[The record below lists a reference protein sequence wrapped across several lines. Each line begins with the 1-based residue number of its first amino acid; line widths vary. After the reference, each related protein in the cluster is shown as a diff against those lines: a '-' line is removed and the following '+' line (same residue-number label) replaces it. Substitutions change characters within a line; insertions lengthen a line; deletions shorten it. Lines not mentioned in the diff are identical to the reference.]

1 MIPKI
6 NIKPKKNL
14 KKINIVIFGHG
25 KPVLYFYNLSK
36 KFQNVK
42 IIYVITHKKKYHYH
56 DIKNLSKYK
65 NIYENIFNHLDKF
78 KILQIKQISDNLLNL
93 LNRKKVNLIISCG
106 SRVKFNSRI
115 IEKFKNRIFNFH
127 PSYLPEERGG
137 ANFTY
142 RLLSNKNHISA
153 TLHKISSKIDEGDI
167 LFQKKI
173 KKKQISL
180 IEMFEKTYSLYNIF
194 FIKLINKILKNK
206 KIKFKK
212 QQNNMA
218 TLNPK
223 ILSKINGAIDWS
235 WKIDDI
241 QKFIHAFGPPYSGA
255 FTFLNK
261 NKLEIL
267 KSNIYKKEKCHPF
280 NKGRVYKILND
291 KTTLIHCVDGILK
304 IKTIRFKRR
313 IISPNKILR
322 LSDRLFTPINI
333 LERSLNDKNKINFG

>member
-1 MIPKI
+1 MIPKT
-6 NIKPKKNL
+6 NIKPKKKS

-25 KPVLYFYNLSK
+25 KPVLNFYKLAK

-42 IIYVITHKKKYHYH
+42 IIYVITHKKKYHQY
-56 DIKNLSKYK
+56 DIKNLYKYK
-65 NIYENIFNHLDKF
+65 NIYENIFNHSDKF
-78 KILQIKQISDNLLNL
+78 KILQIKRITNNLLNL
-93 LNRKKVNLIISCG
+93 LDKKKVNLIISCG
-106 SRVKFNSRI
+106 ARVKFNSRI
-115 IEKFKNRIFNFH
+115 IKKFANKIFNFH

-142 RLLSNKNHISA
+142 RSLSNKNHISA
-153 TLHKISSKIDEGDI
+153 TLHKISIKIDEGDI
-167 LFQKKI
+167 LFQKKL

-194 FIKLINKILKNK
+194 FVKLIKKILENK

-212 QQNNMA
+212 QQNSMA

-235 WKIDDI
+235 WNIDDI
-241 QKFIHAFGPPYSGA
+241 QKFINGFGPPYSGA

-267 KSNIYKKEKCHPF
+267 ETKIYKKQKYHPF
-280 NKGRVYKILND
+280 FKGRVYKKLND
-291 KTTLIHCVDGILK
+291 KTTLIYCVDGILK
-304 IKTIRFKRR
+304 IKKIRFKKK
-313 IISPNKILR
+313 IISPNEILK
-322 LSDRLFTPINI
+322 LSDRLVTPYKT
-333 LERSLNDKNKINFG
+333 LERSLTDKNKINFG